1 MKTNIG
7 ILTEDD
13 IEKRTKF
20 WNKKSFRTFS
30 KTELERDSKRMQ
42 LLILAL
48 KGFTLSEITEI
59 RKKNEYR
66 VLSETEGLIRLTSE
80 SELDHAIL
88 TAPKCYNLK

>member
-1 MKTNIG
+1 MKTNRG

-13 IEKRTKF
+13 IKKRTKF

-80 SELDHAIL
+80 SELDHAISI
-88 TAPKCYNLK
+88 APKCYNLK